1 VFSIVLKIDRV
12 SERQECVVFVLS
24 GRVQSEEDV
33 ADLRKLISSEKQ
45 KVVLDMKQVNLVD
58 RAAVKFLAEC
68 QAEGI
73 ELRNVSRYISQW
85 ICREAATKGDLADKS
100 D

>member
-1 VFSIVLKIDRV
+1 VFSILLKIDRV
-12 SERQECVVFVLS
+12 SERQKCVVFVLS
-24 GRVQSEEDV
+24 GRVQLDDV

-58 RAAVKFLAEC
+58 RAAVRFLAEC

-73 ELRNVSRYISQW
+73 ELRNLSRYISQW
-85 ICREAATKGDLADKS
+85 ICKEAATKGDLADKS

>member
-24 GRVQSEEDV
+24 GRVQSEDV